1 MSSVQS
7 QVTAALEKV
16 FRTPT
21 GDPMSG
27 AQIARLLTNNMDK
40 LEELVRQGRLTQEQI
55 IQVRVTSFILV
66 SIQDTRQ

>member
-1 MSSVQS
+1 
-7 QVTAALEKV
+7 
-16 FRTPT
+16 
-21 GDPMSG
+21 MSG

-40 LEELVRQGRLTQEQI
+40 LEELARQGRLTQEQM